1 MNYIKPRIVLIS
13 PLIVLPNIIGESVI
27 LPNQL
32 KFTIIYSYSDMR
44 RRILIFLL
52 PLCMLFTACKDSENK
67 NENTDNYRLYT
78 VKVSDATLSSV
89 YSATIRGK
97 QDIEIRPQVSGL
109 ITEVCVSEG
118 ETVRKGQPLFLVDS
132 TAYAAVWN
140 EACAQ
145 VAVAHAE
152 LATAQLEARNQ
163 RILFQKEIISAHQMQ
178 VIDNELSVR
187 TSLLAQA
194 EAQLKHAANNLSYT
208 IIRSPSDGVVGMLP
222 YRIGSLVS
230 PDITQPLTTVS
241 DNREM
246 YVYFSLTEKQIY
258 TFLQEYGNTNEIIKR
273 IPTVHLRLNNGML
286 YPDSGKVAAVSGV
299 IDPVTGTAG
308 VRAVFPNPTGMLL
321 SGATGEI
328 IIPVN
333 RKDVLLLPQSA
344 TFEIQDKYFV
354 YRVENGRAVSKE
366 ITVSSA
372 GDGKHYIVE
381 SGLQA
386 GDVVVAE
393 GISTLREGTVVEP

>member
-1 MNYIKPRIVLIS
+1 M
-13 PLIVLPNIIGESVI
+13 
-27 LPNQL
+27 
-32 KFTIIYSYSDMR
+32 
-44 RRILIFLL
+44 L
-52 PLCMLFTACKDSENK
+52 PLCILHTACKDSENK
-67 NENTDNYRLYT
+67 NETSDNYRLFT
-78 VKVSDATLSSV
+78 VKESNATLSSV

-118 ETVRKGQPLFLVDS
+118 ETVRKGQPLFLIDS
-132 TAYAAVWN
+132 TAYAAVWD
-140 EACAQ
+140 EAHAQ

-152 LATAQLEARNQ
+152 LATAQLEARDQ
-163 RILFQKEIISAHQMQ
+163 RVLFQENIISAHQMQ
-178 VIDNELSVR
+178 VLENELSVR
-187 TSLLAQA
+187 TALLAQA

-230 PDITQPLTTVS
+230 PDITQPLTTIS
-241 DNREM
+241 DNRDM

-258 TFLQEYGNTNEIIKR
+258 TFLQQYGNTDEIIKR
-273 IPTVHLRLNNGML
+273 MPAVRLRLNNGTL
-286 YPDSGKVAAVSGV
+286 YSDSGRIAAVSGV
-299 IDPVTGTAG
+299 IDPITGTAG
-308 VRAVFPNPTGMLL
+308 VRAVFPNRTGMLL

-328 IIPVN
+328 IIPVS

-354 YRVENGRAVSKE
+354 YRVENGRAMSKE

-393 GISTLREGTVVEP
+393 GVSTLREGTVVEPSKQ